1 MRPTYRKLRYFY
13 RSLFFLALVFGL
25 LLILSAAVY
34 FFVLPSGLLFL
45 GFIASSIPFLSP
57 AWIILTLT
65 TVFLLGIATSAFI
78 HRRQLEIQEH
88 SFLNEKIASK
98 KDLLEKILDE
108 IKTKV
113 DLTIEKLAKRIKR
126 IKRIEE
132 KGQAEIDFLKAIEK
146 IISEVKPIKE
156 KADEIESNIQT
167 FIKNEESVNLVQE
180 SLDKFQISAKD
191 LSAKIWIIEAKINSL
206 DLELQQMEEQHSEQK
221 RPEALVSA
229 VPHSGSLL
237 FSRVTAD
244 VHHQENTGLDLEERL
259 QTSNSARLLN

>member
-1 MRPTYRKLRYFY
+1 M
-13 RSLFFLALVFGL
+13 
-25 LLILSAAVY
+25 
-34 FFVLPSGLLFL
+34 PSGLLFL
-45 GFIASSIPFLSP
+45 GFIASFIPFLSP

-88 SFLNEKIASK
+88 SFLNKIIASK

-108 IKTKV
+108 VKTKV
-113 DLTIEKLAKRIKR
+113 DLTIEKLAKRIER
-126 IKRIEE
+126 IERIEE
-132 KGQAEIDFLKAIEK
+132 KGQTEINFLKAIEE
-146 IISEVKPIKE
+146 IRSEVKPIKE

-167 FIKNEESVNLVQE
+167 FIKNEESVNLAQE
-180 SLDKFQISAKD
+180 SLDKFQKSARG
-191 LSAKIWIIEAKINSL
+191 LIAKIWLIEVQIKSL
-206 DLELQQMEEQHSEQK
+206 DLKLKQQMEEQHSEQK

-237 FSRVTAD
+237 FSRVTTD
-244 VHHQENTGLDLEERL
+244 VHHQENTDLDLEERL